1 MFSSHVKN
9 TVLLIVAI
17 TASNLLFS
25 QKENLNKVV
34 AGFPVNYEEELVGT
48 YTLPDVLKLNNG
60 KKVSDAKTWMEK
72 RRPEIVK
79 LFEENQFGKMPGKP
93 TDLSFNVFEKGTL
106 AFNGTAI
113 RKQVTVYFTKDTS
126 DNKMDLLIYL
136 PAKANKPVPLL
147 LNISFSA
154 NSQTVNDSA
163 VKVGYIWTREG
174 KRVPAGRS
182 GMFGKMN
189 VEQFISEGI
198 GYATV
203 YYGDIEPDV
212 KGGIKLGGI
221 RRKYLK
227 PGTTEPAMNEWGAIS
242 AWAWGLS
249 RAMDYFETDKQ
260 IDAKRIALQG
270 TSRLGKTVLWAG
282 AHDPRFKMVIAS
294 CSGEGG
300 AAISRRDY
308 GENIKHMTDTSRYYY
323 QFAPQWHTYA
333 ADFNSS
339 PVDAHMLV
347 ALMAPRPLL
356 LQTGDTDYWSDP
368 KGEFLAAVAAE
379 PVYKLFGK
387 KGPGTDVMP
396 AAGDTSLL
404 NTLGYYMHKGG
415 HGTVPSDW
423 PIFVSYMKK
432 YL

>member
-1 MFSSHVKN
+1 MTSSIIKRFLCF
-9 TVLLIVAI
+9 TIAI
-17 TASNLLFS
+17 GSINIGFS
-25 QKENLNKVV
+25 QKENLAKTS
-34 AGFPVNYEEELVGT
+34 AGFPVNYNEDSVGT
-48 YTLPDVLKLNNG
+48 YTLPDVFTLQNG
-60 KKVSDAKTWMEK
+60 KKVNDAKTWLEK

-79 LFEENQFGKMPGKP
+79 LFEENQFGKMPAKP
-93 TDLSFNVFEKGTL
+93 ADMSFNIFEKGTP
-106 AFNGTAI
+106 AFNGKAI

-136 PAKANKPVPLL
+136 PAKATKPVPVL
-147 LNISFSA
+147 LNISFASNA
-154 NSQTVNDSA
+154 QTVNDSG
-163 VKVGYIWTREG
+163 VKTSYIWTRDG
-174 KRVPAGRS
+174 KKVAGGRS

-203 YYGDIEPDV
+203 YYGDIDPDV
-212 KGGIKLGGI
+212 KGGVKLGGI
-221 RRKYLK
+221 RKKYLK
-227 PGTTEPAMNEWGAIS
+227 PGMPEPGMNDWGAIS

-260 IDAKRIALQG
+260 IDANRIALQG

-282 AHDPRFKMVIAS
+282 AHDTRFKMVIAS

-333 ADFNSS
+333 ADFSSS

-387 KGPGTDVMP
+387 KGPGTGVMP
-396 AAGDTSLL
+396 AAGDTSML

-415 HGTVPSDW
+415 HGTLPSDW
-423 PIFVSYMKK
+423 PIFINYMKK